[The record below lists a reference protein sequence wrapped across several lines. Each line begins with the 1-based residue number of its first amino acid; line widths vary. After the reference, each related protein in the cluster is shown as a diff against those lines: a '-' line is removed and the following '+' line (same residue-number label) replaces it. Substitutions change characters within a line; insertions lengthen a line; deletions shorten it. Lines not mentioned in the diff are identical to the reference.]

1 MKQLSARVISNEAIL
16 PYMARSNARTII
28 SSHII
33 WLKCPEI
40 AREAQPG
47 QFIMASCGGECILR
61 RPFSIH
67 QVNSDDIA
75 LFFSVWEDGKGTGWL
90 SQRKPGDSIDL
101 LGPLGNGY
109 SIYPGSRH
117 LLLVAGG
124 IGIAPL
130 CFLAQAA
137 SKAGYAVK
145 LLAGARTEAQLYPH
159 HLLPSGIELATA
171 TDDGTAGKKGRVT
184 ALLPDSSDWA
194 DQVLACG
201 PVTMY
206 RDMYAR
212 RKTLLKSG
220 PVQVSLET
228 ILGCGYGVCY
238 GCTVKTGNGLKQVC
252 RDGPTFD
259 LEDILWDEMASEQ
272 P

>member
-1 MKQLSARVISNEAIL
+1 MKQIPARVISNEVIL
-16 PYMARSNARTII
+16 PYIARPGARTII

-40 AREAQPG
+40 ARDAKPG
-47 QFIMASCGGECILR
+47 QFIMASCGGECVLR

-67 QVNSDDIA
+67 QVNNDDIA
-75 LFFSVWEDGKGTGWL
+75 ILFSVWEDGKGTGWL
-90 SQRKPGDSIDL
+90 SQRKAGDNIDL

-109 SIYPGSRH
+109 SLYPGSRH

-130 CFLAQAA
+130 YFLAQAA
-137 SKAGYAVK
+137 LKAGYTVK
-145 LLAGARTEAQLYPH
+145 LLYGAQTEAQIYPH
-159 HLLPSGIELATA
+159 HLLPPGIDLATA
-171 TDDGTAGKKGRVT
+171 TNDGTASKKGQVT
-184 ALLPDSSDWA
+184 TLLPHSIDWS

-212 RKTLLKSG
+212 RKALLKSK
-220 PVQVSLET
+220 PVQVSLEA
-228 ILGCGYGVCY
+228 IMGCGYGVCY
-238 GCTVKTGNGLKQVC
+238 GCTVKTRSGLKQVC
-252 RDGPTFD
+252 SDGPVFD
-259 LEDILWDEMASEQ
+259 LRDIIWDEIASEQ
-272 P
+272 